1 MLFKSISFLAGLL
14 ICSQLSAATDIIRQL
29 DGTNYDSKQAIN
41 SKLEIQILRWSDE
54 SEQELVANLY
64 EEYLQNQDDTV
75 FVKALEEQIIKGYLR
90 TSEVTGYIVH
100 YVWNEQSAEGER
112 LALLISPGLKSIN
125 PTIWK
130 EPNLNPVVSLKPN
143 PDYKDFTLVEVLINN
158 GEGVVK
164 TSLASDIQLREDNK
178 LSLADFSSARDFAV
192 IHKAS

>member
-1 MLFKSISFLAGLL
+1 
-14 ICSQLSAATDIIRQL
+14 
-29 DGTNYDSKQAIN
+29 
-41 SKLEIQILRWSDE
+41 LRWSDE

>member
-41 SKLEIQILRWSDE
+41 SKLEIQILRWSDN
-54 SEQELVANLY
+54 SEQENVANLY
-64 EEYLQNQDDTV
+64 QEYLQNKDDTA
-75 FVKALEEQIIKGYLR
+75 FIKAIEEQSVKGYLR

-100 YVWNEQSAEGER
+100 YAWNEASADGER

-130 EPNLNPVVSLKPN
+130 EPNLNPAISLKPN
-143 PDYKDFTLVEVLINN
+143 PDYQDFTLVEVLIND
-158 GEGVVK
+158 GEGIVK
-164 TSLASDIQLREDNK
+164 TSLDTDIQIRDDNK
-178 LSLADFSSARDFAV
+178 LTLTDFSSARDFAV
-192 IHKAS
+192 IYKAS